1 MRQAPTFDPDILKSL
16 QTTFDETWACLQPTL
31 YAGSRTVL
39 TVRMLEL
46 AAAGERDPIKLRN
59 SALAEVAPT
68 AV

>member
-1 MRQAPTFDPDILKSL
+1 
-16 QTTFDETWACLQPTL
+16 
-31 YAGSRTVL
+31 VL